1 MKPVKLTFDLQE
13 DRLVDVTNIGDFINN
28 LSSPI
33 KKQDIIKMVKTFNQ
47 KSDIHIYLNEYN
59 ETENHTLIEFIIK

>member
-33 KKQDIIKMVKTFNQ
+33 KKQDIIKMVKNTKGGNRNL
-47 KSDIHIYLNEYN
+47 S
-59 ETENHTLIEFIIK
+59 

>member
-1 MKPVKLTFDLQE
+1 MKPVKSIFDLQE

-33 KKQDIIKMVKTFNQ
+33 KKQYIIKMVSEFN
-47 KSDIHIYLNEYN
+47 I
-59 ETENHTLIEFIIK
+59 

>member
-13 DRLVDVTNIGDFINN
+13 EKLVDVTSIGDFINN

-33 KKQDIIKMVKTFNQ
+33 TKQKVIKMVKTFNL
-47 KSDIHIYLNEYN
+47 KSDIHINLNEYN
-59 ETENHTLIEFIIK
+59 ETENQTLIDFFIK